1 MAKALVVDDDRATRD
16 VVRAA
21 LDGYDVTEAGTAGDA
36 LRFAWGGG
44 FDIVILDIILPD
56 ADAAVVLRQ
65 VLDARGVPV
74 LVISGRD
81 RESIPVLADHP
92 EWAFLPKPF
101 DADALRAAVR
111 RLVRETDPSPLPAP
125 PKVPAVPAVPAA
137 KSGAPPPLFTGWPAA
152 AADIVDRLT
161 RRGLRLAVAL
171 QFVRLAFAGKV
182 TPEATIVLLVAMV
195 GVESAVL
202 AWRSN
207 RVATTV
213 AAALPVLLSLI
224 GYASGAPGPSTAAA
238 TIASVG
244 ALFVDRFTS
253 RSSV

>member
-21 LDGYDVTEAGTAGDA
+21 LDGYEVTEAGTAGDA
-36 LRFAWGGG
+36 MRFAWGGG
-44 FDIVILDIILPD
+44 FDIVILDVILPD
-56 ADAAVVLRQ
+56 APAAIVLRQ
-65 VLDARGVPV
+65 VLEARGVPV

-101 DADALRAAVR
+101 DADTLCASVR

-125 PKVPAVPAVPAA
+125 PKVPAVPAT
-137 KSGAPPPLFTGWPAA
+137 KSGAPPSAFTGWPAA
-152 AADIVDRLT
+152 AADIIDRLT
-161 RRGLRLAVAL
+161 RRGLRLAIAL
-171 QFVRLAFAGKV
+171 QFVRLAVAGKV
-182 TPEATIVLLVAMV
+182 TPEVTVVLLVAMV

-213 AAALPVLLSLI
+213 AAALPVALSLV
-224 GYASGAPGPSTAAA
+224 GYASGAAGPSTAAA

-244 ALFVDRFTS
+244 AFFVDRFTS